1 MKLDSVTAV
10 IRPRSHYEAIDL
22 GMAMVRDAGWGVW
35 APWFLVTL
43 PVFALCNYLA
53 WRLDTLW
60 LATFLFWW
68 LKPLLDR
75 VPLFALSRRLFGE
88 TPGFLATLKA
98 LPGLFLRALP
108 GALLW
113 ERLDLARSLDIPV
126 ATLEGLTW
134 FKGARRL
141 RLLQR
146 TARGPAVLLTLVCF
160 LLQLVVVYGVWLLA
174 LMFVPFEYLP
184 ESAKTLYAAFFT
196 HATPGFQLLVN
207 GIWYFAQCCIEPLY
221 VGAGFAL
228 YLNRRTELEAW
239 DIELAFR
246 RMAERFAEV
255 KRGLAAALALLALGA
270 FCGLHTAPA
279 RAGTPP
285 DAASVPAAATVLLP
299 LPYSLPPDA
308 EQRFAAGVKTAY
320 QDPDV
325 SPHEFSGRWQ
335 WRAKPQPAEKPA
347 TLPGWLQALF
357 RWFAAGRD
365 FTSKLVSYLPWIIG
379 LLLLAL
385 AVRYRRWLLGWFR
398 WDAAPPARFDARPES
413 VALEDEKLPV
423 DLAGAAL
430 ALWERGEG
438 RAALALLYRGSLAR
452 VQDLGGQELPHGA
465 TEADCLRAAA
475 RLPGLAGEAVARVVR
490 AWQQAAYAHRLPDAA
505 AFAALLAAWRG
516 QAEVGA

>member
-10 IRPRSHYEAIDL
+10 IRPRSHYEAVDL
-22 GMAMVRDAGWGVW
+22 GMAMVRDAGWGAW
-35 APWFLVTL
+35 GPWFLVTL
-43 PVFALCNYLA
+43 PVFALCNYAA

-60 LATFLFWW
+60 LATLLFWW

-75 VPLFALSRRLFGE
+75 VPLYVLSRRLFGE
-88 TPGFLATLKA
+88 TPGPVATLKA

-126 ATLEGLTW
+126 ATLEGLNW
-134 FKGARRL
+134 FKGAKRL

-146 TARGPAVLLTLVCF
+146 TARGPAVLLTFVCTI
-160 LLQLVVVYGVWLLA
+160 LQLVVVYGCWALA

-184 ESAKTLYAAFFT
+184 ESAKALYAAFIT
-196 HATPGFQLLVN
+196 HPTPGFQLLVN

-246 RMAERFAEV
+246 RMAERFAEAR
-255 KRGLAAALALLALGA
+255 RGLAAALALFVLVL
-270 FCGLHTAPA
+270 FCSLHPAPA
-279 RAGTPP
+279 LA
-285 DAASVPAAATVLLP
+285 DAPGPAAAPALLP

-308 EQRFAAGVKTAY
+308 EQRFAAGVKSAY
-320 QDPDV
+320 QDPDI
-325 SPHEFSGRWQ
+325 SPHEFSGHWQ
-335 WRAKPQPAEKPA
+335 WRAKPQPAEKPS

-357 RWFAAGRD
+357 RWFAASRD
-365 FTSKLVSYLPWIIG
+365 FMSKLVSYLPWLIG
-379 LLLLAL
+379 LILLAL
-385 AVRYRRWLLGWFR
+385 AVRYRHWLLGWFR
-398 WDAAPPARFDARPES
+398 WDAATPPRLDARPES
-413 VALEDEKLPV
+413 VVLEDEKLPA

-430 ALWERGEG
+430 ALWEQGEG
-438 RAALALLYRGSLAR
+438 RAALALLYRGSVAR

-465 TEADCLRAAA
+465 TEADCLRAAV
-475 RLPGLAGEAVARVVR
+475 RLPGSPGEAVARVVR

-516 QAEVGA
+516 QVEAGT